1 MQTFAVEMKGLTK
14 KFGSFTALD
23 NLNLSIEKGTI
34 HGLLGPNGAGKTT
47 AIKILCGLL
56 KPSGGEGY
64 VLGKKVPDRSILPDI
79 GYMPQETAL
88 YLDLTVHGNL
98 TLYGELF
105 GLSKSRIAERERD
118 LLDFVALQK
127 WKDSL
132 VSNLSGGMKHR
143 VSLACSMIH
152 EPKLLFLDEP
162 TVGVDPELR
171 ASFWEYFDLLKK
183 KERHHRADHALH
195 GRGPALRPDSASEAG
210 ATPGRR
216 HTGRCD
222 QVSQCHQPRGGL
234 PGAGQERGRQIMNI
248 HRALA
253 ITRRIFR
260 GLRHDRRTVA
270 LMFLAPIVAMC
281 VFGLAFS
288 GDVEDVNVVVVNL
301 DNATV
306 SISQTHHFEFR

>member
-1 MQTFAVEMKGLTK
+1 MQSFAIETKGLSK
-14 KFGSFTALD
+14 KFGSFTALN
-23 NLNLSIEKGTI
+23 NLNLKIEQGTI

-56 KPSGGEGY
+56 KPNSGEGY
-64 VLGKKVPDRSILPDI
+64 VLGKKVPDRSILPEI

-98 TLYGELF
+98 TLYGEVF
-105 GLSKSRIAERERD
+105 GLSRSRTAEREKE

-152 EPKLLFLDEP
+152 EPKVLFLDEP

-183 KERHHRADHALH
+183 RSVTIVLTTHYMDEAQHCDRIAL
-195 GRGPALRPDSASEAG
+195 LRQGQLLAEGTPVDVVKSAG
-210 ATPGRR
+210 AAN
-216 HTGRCD
+216 
-222 QVSQCHQPRGGL
+222 L
-234 PGAGQERGRQIMNI
+234 EEAFL
-248 HRALA
+248 ALA
-253 ITRRIFR
+253 KR
-260 GLRHDRRTVA
+260 
-270 LMFLAPIVAMC
+270 
-281 VFGLAFS
+281 
-288 GDVEDVNVVVVNL
+288 EDGRL
-301 DNATV
+301 
-306 SISQTHHFEFR
+306 

>member
-1 MQTFAVEMKGLTK
+1 MTSFAIETKGLSK

-23 NLNLSIEKGTI
+23 NLNLRIEQGTV

-56 KPSGGEGY
+56 KPTGGEGF
-64 VLGKKVPDRSILPDI
+64 VLGKRVPDRGILPVI

-105 GLSKSRIAERERD
+105 GLSKSRIAEREKA

-171 ASFWEYFDLLKK
+171 ASFWEYFDLLKEK
-183 KERHHRADHALH
+183 GVTIVLTTHYMDEAQHCDRIALLRQ
-195 GRGPALRPDSASEAG
+195 GQLLAEGTPAAVIRSAGTTNLEDAF
-210 ATPGRR
+210 
-216 HTGRCD
+216 
-222 QVSQCHQPRGGL
+222 L
-234 PGAGQERGRQIMNI
+234 
-248 HRALA
+248 ALA
-253 ITRRIFR
+253 K
-260 GLRHDRRTVA
+260 
-270 LMFLAPIVAMC
+270 
-281 VFGLAFS
+281 S
-288 GDVEDVNVVVVNL
+288 GE
-301 DNATV
+301 AR
-306 SISQTHHFEFR
+306 S